1 MSEGPAPASAVPG
14 TVLEAEGERFVVAAG
29 HGTIQILEL
38 RPEGRRTMAA
48 RDFLAGHRLAVGA
61 RME

>member
-1 MSEGPAPASAVPG
+1 MSEGLAPASAVPG
-14 TVLEAEGERFVVAAG
+14 TVLEAEGDRLVVAAG

>member
-1 MSEGPAPASAVPG
+1 
-14 TVLEAEGERFVVAAG
+14 VAAG